1 MVKYLS
7 SLEGTNNT
15 VIVERDVETGHYVVT
30 VQEPSRL
37 QGFEYDVVAKRM
49 LDKNATEEELDKLV
63 ESLVT
68 YVPDLTG
75 TYCGEEY

>member
-15 VIVERDVETGHYVVT
+15 VIVERDAEAGHYVVT

-68 YVPDLTG
+68 YVSDLTG